1 MFEKIKSK
9 VMNNNIIKNTII
21 MFSGQTVASAIGF
34 INTFLVLKAIGL
46 EGNGIIAIA
55 ANYAGMFNGLFNFQS
70 YNAMIKFGADAL
82 EKNDMPQFKKYLKQ
96 AVLQDVLTAILAFIV
111 GYMCIDYVSDF
122 FNWDSQMV
130 SYIKLYLLTI
140 PFNISGSINAVIRL
154 NNDFAVGAK
163 IGIQMTLIKTVLL
176 LVGIVAKFEFKY
188 YILLE
193 IIMSIIS
200 SSLYIKS
207 AIKYLKLTNCTDFL
221 KVKIGFDK
229 EFTMFNIYNNIVSTL
244 DMPTGQITTL
254 VINKLLGVSEV
265 GVYNV
270 IAKFGTLVTQVTG
283 PLTQSLFP
291 ELSKIVAK
299 DDEKGAFLIVK
310 KIFIYTVGGGGVV
323 ALFTIISYKL
333 WLGLFIPATFENG
346 VLMSLYVIYITVTS
360 AVAGIHLLFVCLNL
374 VRYNVP
380 IVAIC
385 NAIYLG
391 LLYILA
397 IKFRLF
403 GIIMALIIQAVMVA
417 MIKYSIMKRNIK
429 DEQNEKY
436 SNTLYMYR

>member
-1 MFEKIKSK
+1 MD
-9 VMNNNIIKNTII
+9 N
-21 MFSGQTVASAIGF
+21 
-34 INTFLVLKAIGL
+34 
-46 EGNGIIAIA
+46 
-55 ANYAGMFNGLFNFQS
+55 
-70 YNAMIKFGADAL
+70 
-82 EKNDMPQFKKYLKQ
+82 
-96 AVLQDVLTAILAFIV
+96 
-111 GYMCIDYVSDF
+111 
-122 FNWDSQMV
+122 
-130 SYIKLYLLTI
+130 
-140 PFNISGSINAVIRL
+140 
-154 NNDFAVGAK
+154 
-163 IGIQMTLIKTVLL
+163 
-176 LVGIVAKFEFKY
+176 
-188 YILLE
+188 
-193 IIMSIIS
+193 
-200 SSLYIKS
+200 IKS

-221 KVKIGFDK
+221 KVKIAFDK

-429 DEQNEKY
+429 DEQNEEY

>member
-1 MFEKIKSK
+1 MFEKIKSE

-154 NNDFAVGAK
+154 NDFVVGAK
-163 IGIQMTLIKTVLL
+163 IGIKMTLIKTVLL

-346 VLMSLYVIYITVTS
+346 VLMSMYVIYITVTS

-429 DEQNEKY
+429 DEQNEEY

>member
-1 MFEKIKSK
+1 
-9 VMNNNIIKNTII
+9 
-21 MFSGQTVASAIGF
+21 
-34 INTFLVLKAIGL
+34 
-46 EGNGIIAIA
+46 
-55 ANYAGMFNGLFNFQS
+55 
-70 YNAMIKFGADAL
+70 
-82 EKNDMPQFKKYLKQ
+82 
-96 AVLQDVLTAILAFIV
+96 
-111 GYMCIDYVSDF
+111 
-122 FNWDSQMV
+122 
-130 SYIKLYLLTI
+130 
-140 PFNISGSINAVIRL
+140 
-154 NNDFAVGAK
+154 
-163 IGIQMTLIKTVLL
+163 MTLVKTMLL
-176 LVGIVAKFEFKY
+176 LIGIVAKCNFTY
-188 YILLE
+188 YIILE

-207 AIKYLKLTNCTDFL
+207 AIKYLKLNNCTDFL

-254 VINKLLGVSEV
+254 IINKLLGVSEV

-299 DDEKGAFLIVK
+299 DDEKGAFIIVK
-310 KIFIYTVGGGGVV
+310 KIFLYTMGGGVSV

-333 WLGLFIPATFENG
+333 WLGLFIPSTFENG
-346 VLMSLYVIYITVTS
+346 ALMSIYVMYITITS

-380 IVAIC
+380 IVIAC
-385 NAIYLG
+385 NTVYLG

-403 GIIMALIIQAVMVA
+403 GIIIALILQAIMVA
-417 MIKYSIMKRNIK
+417 TIKYIIMKRTIK
-429 DEQNEKY
+429 HDENEED

>member
-1 MFEKIKSK
+1 MFEKIKNK
-9 VMNNNIIKNTII
+9 IMNNNIVKNAFI
-21 MFSGQTVASAIGF
+21 MFSGQTIASVIGF
-34 INTFLVLKAIGL
+34 LNTFLVLKAIGL
-46 EGNGIIAIA
+46 EGNGIITIA

-96 AVLQDVLTAILAFIV
+96 AVLQDVLTAILAFVV
-111 GYMCIDYVSDF
+111 GYICIDYVSDF

-130 SYIKLYLLTI
+130 SYIKLYLLII
-140 PFNISGSINAVIRL
+140 PFNISGSINALIRL
-154 NNDFAVGAK
+154 NNDFVVGAK
-163 IGIQMTLIKTVLL
+163 IGIQMTLVKTMLL
-176 LVGIVAKFEFKY
+176 LIGIVAKCNFTY
-188 YILLE
+188 YIILE

-207 AIKYLKLTNCTDFL
+207 AIKYLKLNNCTDFL

-229 EFTMFNIYNNIVSTL
+229 DFTMFNIYNNIVSTL

-254 VINKLLGVSEV
+254 IINKLLGVSEV

-299 DDEKGAFLIVK
+299 DDEKGAFIIVK
-310 KIFIYTVGGGGVV
+310 KIFLYTMGGGVSV

-333 WLGLFIPATFENG
+333 WLGLFIPSTFENG
-346 VLMSLYVIYITVTS
+346 ALMSIYVMYITITS

-380 IVAIC
+380 IVIAC
-385 NAIYLG
+385 NTVYLG

-403 GIIMALIIQAVMVA
+403 GIIIALILQAIMVA
-417 MIKYSIMKRNIK
+417 TIKYIIMKRTIK
-429 DEQNEKY
+429 HDENEED

>member
-1 MFEKIKSK
+1 MFEKIKNK
-9 VMNNNIIKNTII
+9 IMNNNIVKNAFI
-21 MFSGQTVASAIGF
+21 MFSGQTIASVIGF
-34 INTFLVLKAIGL
+34 LNTFLVLKAIGL

-96 AVLQDVLTAILAFIV
+96 AVLQDVLTAILAFVV
-111 GYMCIDYVSDF
+111 GYICIDYVSDF
-122 FNWDSQMV
+122 FNWDSQMA
-130 SYIKLYLLTI
+130 SYIKLYLLII
-140 PFNISGSINAVIRL
+140 PFNISGSINALIRL
-154 NNDFAVGAK
+154 NNDFVVGAK
-163 IGIQMTLIKTVLL
+163 IGIQMTLVKTMLL
-176 LVGIVAKFEFKY
+176 LIGIVAKCNFTY
-188 YILLE
+188 YIILE

-207 AIKYLKLTNCTDFL
+207 AIKYLKLNNCTDFL

-254 VINKLLGVSEV
+254 IINKLLGVSEV

-299 DDEKGAFLIVK
+299 DDEKGAFIIVK
-310 KIFIYTVGGGGVV
+310 KIFLYTMGGGVSV

-333 WLGLFIPATFENG
+333 WLGLFIPSTFENG
-346 VLMSLYVIYITVTS
+346 ALMSIYVMYITITS

-380 IVAIC
+380 IVIAC
-385 NAIYLG
+385 NTVYLG

-403 GIIMALIIQAVMVA
+403 GIIIALILQAIMVA
-417 MIKYSIMKRNIK
+417 TIKYIIMKRTIK
-429 DEQNEKY
+429 HDENEED

>member
-1 MFEKIKSK
+1 MFEKIKNK
-9 VMNNNIIKNTII
+9 IMNNDIVKNAFI
-21 MFSGQTVASAIGF
+21 MFSGQTIASVIGF
-34 INTFLVLKAIGL
+34 LNTFLVLKAIGL

-96 AVLQDVLTAILAFIV
+96 AVLQDVLTAILAFVV
-111 GYMCIDYVSDF
+111 GYICIDYVSDF

-130 SYIKLYLLTI
+130 SYIKLYLLII
-140 PFNISGSINAVIRL
+140 PFNISGSINALIRL
-154 NNDFAVGAK
+154 NNDFVVGAK
-163 IGIQMTLIKTVLL
+163 IGIQMTLVKTMLL
-176 LVGIVAKFEFKY
+176 LIGIVAKCNFTY
-188 YILLE
+188 YIILE

-207 AIKYLKLTNCTDFL
+207 AIKYLKLNNCTDFL

-254 VINKLLGVSEV
+254 IINKLLGVSEV

-299 DDEKGAFLIVK
+299 DDEKGAFIIVK
-310 KIFIYTVGGGGVV
+310 KIFLYTMGGGVSV

-333 WLGLFIPATFENG
+333 WLGLFIPSTFENG
-346 VLMSLYVIYITVTS
+346 ALMSIYVMYITITS

-380 IVAIC
+380 IVIAC
-385 NAIYLG
+385 NTVYLG

-403 GIIMALIIQAVMVA
+403 GIIIALILQAIMVA
-417 MIKYSIMKRNIK
+417 TIKYIIMKRTIK
-429 DEQNEKY
+429 HDGNEED

>member
-1 MFEKIKSK
+1 MFEKIKSE

-154 NNDFAVGAK
+154 NNDFVVGAK

-229 EFTMFNIYNNIVSTL
+229 EFTMFNIYNNI
-244 DMPTGQITTL
+244 
-254 VINKLLGVSEV
+254 
-265 GVYNV
+265 
-270 IAKFGTLVTQVTG
+270 
-283 PLTQSLFP
+283 
-291 ELSKIVAK
+291 
-299 DDEKGAFLIVK
+299 
-310 KIFIYTVGGGGVV
+310 
-323 ALFTIISYKL
+323 
-333 WLGLFIPATFENG
+333 
-346 VLMSLYVIYITVTS
+346 
-360 AVAGIHLLFVCLNL
+360 
-374 VRYNVP
+374 
-380 IVAIC
+380 
-385 NAIYLG
+385 
-391 LLYILA
+391 
-397 IKFRLF
+397 
-403 GIIMALIIQAVMVA
+403 
-417 MIKYSIMKRNIK
+417 
-429 DEQNEKY
+429 
-436 SNTLYMYR
+436 

>member
-1 MFEKIKSK
+1 MFEKIKNK
-9 VMNNNIIKNTII
+9 IMNNNIVKNAFI
-21 MFSGQTVASAIGF
+21 MFSGQTIASVIGF
-34 INTFLVLKAIGL
+34 LNTFLVLKAIGL

-96 AVLQDVLTAILAFIV
+96 AVLQDVLTAILAFVV
-111 GYMCIDYVSDF
+111 GYICIDYVSDF

-130 SYIKLYLLTI
+130 SYIKLYLLII
-140 PFNISGSINAVIRL
+140 PFNISGSINALIRL
-154 NNDFAVGAK
+154 NNDFVVGAK
-163 IGIQMTLIKTVLL
+163 IGIQMTLVKTML
-176 LVGIVAKFEFKY
+176 LVIGIVAKCNFTY
-188 YILLE
+188 YIILE

-207 AIKYLKLTNCTDFL
+207 AIKYLKLNNCTDFL

-254 VINKLLGVSEV
+254 IINKLLGVSEV

-299 DDEKGAFLIVK
+299 DDEKGAFIIVK
-310 KIFIYTVGGGGVV
+310 KIFLYTMGGGVSV

-333 WLGLFIPATFENG
+333 WLGLFIPSTFENG
-346 VLMSLYVIYITVTS
+346 ALMSIYVMYITITS

-380 IVAIC
+380 IVIAC
-385 NAIYLG
+385 NTVYLG

-403 GIIMALIIQAVMVA
+403 GIIIALILQAIMVA
-417 MIKYSIMKRNIK
+417 TIKYIIMKRTIK
-429 DEQNEKY
+429 HDGNEED

>member
-1 MFEKIKSK
+1 MFEKIKNK
-9 VMNNNIIKNTII
+9 IMNNNIVKNAFI
-21 MFSGQTVASAIGF
+21 MFSGQTIASVIGF
-34 INTFLVLKAIGL
+34 LNTFLVLKAIGL

-96 AVLQDVLTAILAFIV
+96 AVLQDVLTAILAFVV
-111 GYMCIDYVSDF
+111 GYICIDYVNDF

-130 SYIKLYLLTI
+130 SYIKLYLLII
-140 PFNISGSINAVIRL
+140 PFNISGSINALIRL
-154 NNDFAVGAK
+154 NNDFVVGAK
-163 IGIQMTLIKTVLL
+163 IGIQMTLVKTMLL
-176 LVGIVAKFEFKY
+176 LIGIVAKCNFTY
-188 YILLE
+188 YIILE

-207 AIKYLKLTNCTDFL
+207 AIKYLKLNNCTDFL

-254 VINKLLGVSEV
+254 IINKLLGVSEV

-299 DDEKGAFLIVK
+299 DDEKGAFIIVK
-310 KIFIYTVGGGGVV
+310 KIFLYTMGGGVSV

-333 WLGLFIPATFENG
+333 WLGLFIPSTFENG
-346 VLMSLYVIYITVTS
+346 ALMSIYVMYITITS

-380 IVAIC
+380 IVIAC
-385 NAIYLG
+385 NTVYLG

-403 GIIMALIIQAVMVA
+403 GIIIALILQAIMVA
-417 MIKYSIMKRNIK
+417 TIKYIIMKRTIK
-429 DEQNEKY
+429 HDENEED

>member
-1 MFEKIKSK
+1 MFEKIKNK
-9 VMNNNIIKNTII
+9 IMNNNIVKNAFI
-21 MFSGQTVASAIGF
+21 MFSGQTIASVIGF
-34 INTFLVLKAIGL
+34 LNTFLVLKAIGL

-96 AVLQDVLTAILAFIV
+96 AVLQDVLTAILAFVV
-111 GYMCIDYVSDF
+111 GYICIDYVSDF

-130 SYIKLYLLTI
+130 SYIKLYLLII
-140 PFNISGSINAVIRL
+140 PFNISGSINALIRL
-154 NNDFAVGAK
+154 NNDFVVGAK
-163 IGIQMTLIKTVLL
+163 IGIQMTLVKTMLL
-176 LVGIVAKFEFKY
+176 LIGIVAKCNFTY
-188 YILLE
+188 YIILE

-207 AIKYLKLTNCTDFL
+207 AIKYLKLNNSTDFL

-254 VINKLLGVSEV
+254 IINKLLGVSEV

-299 DDEKGAFLIVK
+299 DDEKGAFIIVK
-310 KIFIYTVGGGGVV
+310 KIFLYTMGGGVSV

-333 WLGLFIPATFENG
+333 WLGLFIPSTFENG
-346 VLMSLYVIYITVTS
+346 ALMSIYVMYITITS

-380 IVAIC
+380 IVIAC
-385 NAIYLG
+385 NTVYLG

-403 GIIMALIIQAVMVA
+403 GIIIALILQAIMVA
-417 MIKYSIMKRNIK
+417 TIKYIIMKRTIK
-429 DEQNEKY
+429 HDENEED

>member
-1 MFEKIKSK
+1 MFEKIKNK
-9 VMNNNIIKNTII
+9 IMNNNIVKNAFI
-21 MFSGQTVASAIGF
+21 MFSGQTIASVIGF
-34 INTFLVLKAIGL
+34 LNTFLVLKAIGL

-96 AVLQDVLTAILAFIV
+96 AVLQDVLTAILAFVV
-111 GYMCIDYVSDF
+111 GYICIDYVSDF

-130 SYIKLYLLTI
+130 SYIKLYLLII
-140 PFNISGSINAVIRL
+140 PFNISGSINALIRL
-154 NNDFAVGAK
+154 NNDFVVGAK
-163 IGIQMTLIKTVLL
+163 IGIQMTLVKTMLL
-176 LVGIVAKFEFKY
+176 LIGIVAKCNFTY
-188 YILLE
+188 YIILE

-207 AIKYLKLTNCTDFL
+207 AIKYLKLNNCTDFL

-254 VINKLLGVSEV
+254 IINKLLGVSEV

-299 DDEKGAFLIVK
+299 DDEKGAFIIVK
-310 KIFIYTVGGGGVV
+310 KIFLYTMGGGVSV

-333 WLGLFIPATFENG
+333 WLGLFIPSTFENG
-346 VLMSLYVIYITVTS
+346 ALMSIYVMYITITS

-380 IVAIC
+380 IVIAC
-385 NAIYLG
+385 HTVYLG

-403 GIIMALIIQAVMVA
+403 GIIIALILQAIMVA
-417 MIKYSIMKRNIK
+417 TIKYIIMKRTIK
-429 DEQNEKY
+429 HDENEED

>member
-1 MFEKIKSK
+1 MFEKIKNK
-9 VMNNNIIKNTII
+9 IMNNNIVKNAFI
-21 MFSGQTVASAIGF
+21 MFSGQTIASVIGF
-34 INTFLVLKAIGL
+34 LNTFLVLKAIGL

-96 AVLQDVLTAILAFIV
+96 AVLQDVLTAILAFVV
-111 GYMCIDYVSDF
+111 GYICIDYVSDF

-130 SYIKLYLLTI
+130 SYIKLYLLII
-140 PFNISGSINAVIRL
+140 PFNISGSINALIRL
-154 NNDFAVGAK
+154 NNDFVVGAK
-163 IGIQMTLIKTVLL
+163 IGIQMTLVKTMLL
-176 LVGIVAKFEFKY
+176 LIGIVAKCNFTY
-188 YILLE
+188 YIILE

-207 AIKYLKLTNCTDFL
+207 AIKYLKLNNCTDFL

-254 VINKLLGVSEV
+254 IINKLLGVSEV

-299 DDEKGAFLIVK
+299 DDEKGAFIIVK
-310 KIFIYTVGGGGVV
+310 KIFLYTMGGGVSV
-323 ALFTIISYKL
+323 ALFILISYKL
-333 WLGLFIPATFENG
+333 WLGLFIPSTFENG
-346 VLMSLYVIYITVTS
+346 ALMSIYVMYITITS

-380 IVAIC
+380 IVIAC
-385 NAIYLG
+385 NTVYLG

-403 GIIMALIIQAVMVA
+403 GIIIALILQAIMVA
-417 MIKYSIMKRNIK
+417 TIKYIIMKRTIK
-429 DEQNEKY
+429 HDENEED

>member
-1 MFEKIKSK
+1 MFEKIKNK
-9 VMNNNIIKNTII
+9 IMNNNIVKNAFI
-21 MFSGQTVASAIGF
+21 MFSGQTIASVIGF
-34 INTFLVLKAIGL
+34 LNTFLVLKAIGL

-96 AVLQDVLTAILAFIV
+96 AVLQDVLTAILAFVV
-111 GYMCIDYVSDF
+111 GYICIDYVSDF

-130 SYIKLYLLTI
+130 SYIKLYLLII
-140 PFNISGSINAVIRL
+140 PFNISGSINALIRL
-154 NNDFAVGAK
+154 NNDFVVGAK
-163 IGIQMTLIKTVLL
+163 IGIQMTLVKTVLL
-176 LVGIVAKFEFKY
+176 LIGIVSKCNFTY
-188 YILLE
+188 YIILE

-207 AIKYLKLTNCTDFL
+207 AIKYLKLNNCTDFL

-254 VINKLLGVSEV
+254 IINKLLGVSEV

-299 DDEKGAFLIVK
+299 DDEKGAFIIVK
-310 KIFIYTVGGGGVV
+310 KIFLYTMGGGVSV

-333 WLGLFIPATFENG
+333 WLGLFIPSTFENG
-346 VLMSLYVIYITVTS
+346 ALMSIYVMYITITS

-380 IVAIC
+380 IVIAC
-385 NAIYLG
+385 NTVYLG

-403 GIIMALIIQAVMVA
+403 GIIIALILQAIMVA
-417 MIKYSIMKRNIK
+417 TIKYIIMKRTIK
-429 DEQNEKY
+429 HDENEED

>member
-1 MFEKIKSK
+1 MFEKIKNK
-9 VMNNNIIKNTII
+9 IMNNNIVKNAFI
-21 MFSGQTVASAIGF
+21 MFSGQTIASVIGF
-34 INTFLVLKAIGL
+34 LNTFLVLKAIGL

-96 AVLQDVLTAILAFIV
+96 AVLQDVLTAILAFVV
-111 GYMCIDYVSDF
+111 GYICIDYVSDF

-130 SYIKLYLLTI
+130 SYIKLYLLII
-140 PFNISGSINAVIRL
+140 PFNISGSINALIRL
-154 NNDFAVGAK
+154 NNDFVVGAK
-163 IGIQMTLIKTVLL
+163 IGIQMTLVKTML
-176 LVGIVAKFEFKY
+176 LVIGIVAKCNFTY
-188 YILLE
+188 YIILE

-207 AIKYLKLTNCTDFL
+207 AIKYLKLNNCTDFL

-254 VINKLLGVSEV
+254 IINKLLGVSEV

-299 DDEKGAFLIVK
+299 DDEKGAFIIVK
-310 KIFIYTVGGGGVV
+310 KIFLYTMGGGVSV

-333 WLGLFIPATFENG
+333 WLGLFIPSTFENG
-346 VLMSLYVIYITVTS
+346 ALMSIYVMYITITS

-380 IVAIC
+380 IVIAC
-385 NAIYLG
+385 NTVYLG

-403 GIIMALIIQAVMVA
+403 GIIIALILQAIMVA
-417 MIKYSIMKRNIK
+417 TIKYIIMKRTIK
-429 DEQNEKY
+429 HDENEED

>member
-1 MFEKIKSK
+1 MFEKIKNK
-9 VMNNNIIKNTII
+9 IMNNNIVKNAFI
-21 MFSGQTVASAIGF
+21 MFSGQTIASVIGF
-34 INTFLVLKAIGL
+34 LNTFLVLKAIGL

-96 AVLQDVLTAILAFIV
+96 AVLQDVLTAILAFVV
-111 GYMCIDYVSDF
+111 GYICIDYVSDF
-122 FNWDSQMV
+122 FNWDLQMV
-130 SYIKLYLLTI
+130 SYIKLYLLII
-140 PFNISGSINAVIRL
+140 PFNISGSINALIRL
-154 NNDFAVGAK
+154 NNDFVVGAK
-163 IGIQMTLIKTVLL
+163 IGIQMTLVKTMLL
-176 LVGIVAKFEFKY
+176 LIGIVAKCNFTY
-188 YILLE
+188 YIILE

-207 AIKYLKLTNCTDFL
+207 AIKYLKLNNCTDFL

-254 VINKLLGVSEV
+254 IINKLLGVSEV

-299 DDEKGAFLIVK
+299 DDEKGAFIIVK
-310 KIFIYTVGGGGVV
+310 KIFLYTMGGGVSV

-333 WLGLFIPATFENG
+333 WLGLFIPSTFENG
-346 VLMSLYVIYITVTS
+346 ALMSIYVMYITITS

-380 IVAIC
+380 IVIAC
-385 NAIYLG
+385 NTVYLG

-403 GIIMALIIQAVMVA
+403 GIIIALILQAIMVA
-417 MIKYSIMKRNIK
+417 TIKYIIMKRTIK
-429 DEQNEKY
+429 HDENEED